1 MRFSSKTPTFDPKN
15 HDMRSQLA
23 LALLAL
29 LFSCSEPATRKDMD
43 PEKAATFDWQGHRGA
58 RGLLPENTVP
68 AFLKALE
75 YPQVKTLELDLA
87 VSQDGL
93 LVVSHEPWMNYKIC
107 SHPDGRPVLENEE
120 DELILYQMPYDSIRQ
135 YDCGSRGNAGYPQ
148 QKAMPVHKP
157 LFREVV
163 RAAEQYCQEKGRPM
177 PRYNIE
183 IKFEPEYV
191 GVKAPDAETFARLV
205 LEEITRLGIKER
217 CCIQSFD
224 VGPLQHLHRMDPGL
238 FTALL
243 IDNAHGVE
251 DNLNELGYLPNAY
264 SPYYKLVT
272 ANMVKIVH
280 DKGLLLIPWTVNDT
294 TAMKALIALGVDGII
309 TDYPNLIGA
318 VE

>member
-1 MRFSSKTPTFDPKN
+1 
-15 HDMRSQLA
+15 
-23 LALLAL
+23 
-29 LFSCSEPATRKDMD
+29 MD

-68 AFLKALE
+68 SFLKALE

-87 VSQDGL
+87 VSRDSL
-93 LVVSHEPWMNYKIC
+93 LVVSHEPWMSHHIC
-107 SHPDGRPVLENEE
+107 SHPDGRPVTEEEE
-120 DELILYQMPYDSIRQ
+120 DELILFRMPYDSIRK
-135 YDCGSRGNAGYPQ
+135 YDCGSRGNERFPE
-148 QKAMPVHKP
+148 QKAMPAHKP
-157 LFREVV
+157 LLSEVV
-163 RAAEQYCQEKGRPM
+163 QAVDEYCEKNNRPR

-205 LEEITRLGIKER
+205 LEEITRLGIRER
-217 CCIQSFD
+217 SCVQCFD
-224 VGPLQHLHRMDPGL
+224 VAPLQHLHRMAPEL

-243 IDNAHGVE
+243 IDNAHGVAA
-251 DNLNELGYLPNAY
+251 NLEALGYTPDAY

-272 ANMVKIVH
+272 ANVVDTVH
-280 DKGLLLIPWTVNDT
+280 EKGMALIPWTVNDT

-309 TDYPNLIGA
+309 TDYPNWIGA